1 MSSDFPPPSSTAGKK
16 EFFENAHRA
25 FNTDRSTKA
34 HQQPQ
39 DHLIARLHDKLQ
51 RKNIVL
57 ATLMDEHVKAE
68 GVVVLRAAVLTRQWR
83 EALEHIRQVMAT
95 DRRLDWKWK
104 SPDMLVQL
112 NAQVQIGPPTPQ
124 LENAQELEVAA
135 A

>member
-1 MSSDFPPPSSTAGKK
+1 
-16 EFFENAHRA
+16 
-25 FNTDRSTKA
+25 
-34 HQQPQ
+34 
-39 DHLIARLHDKLQ
+39 
-51 RKNIVL
+51 
-57 ATLMDEHVKAE
+57 MDEHVKAE

-104 SPDMLVQL
+104 SPDMLAQL
-112 NAQVQIGPPTPQ
+112 KAQLQIGPPTPQ